1 LNRNK
6 WKTTFVQAVMPGALA
21 LPYVK
26 LASTKAWCP
35 LTSMAHWDVDTQTY
49 RHPAVLAR
57 RPRQTRL
64 DEFLPAQAARA
75 RQLEL
80 ASAAEW
86 CIREWRRQT
95 TAAHNRRLAARKRRC
110 QNTDDD
116 HYYSTHAARP
126 GAVRVPAV
134 IDRIARRADT
144 LAHIRWA
151 RSIRGG
157 CMPAN
162 GTVGMHADLADTRP
176 VATCPSDDTACA
188 PPRSALATPDGGNVA
203 TARTRNSAGH
213 RRSRRRCIGGYR
225 PTHSLARQ
233 LELASE
239 QHDRLQGMLEV
250 RDSDFGDGLFAK
262 ETLPAGFSIH
272 YYGQFYSNSTAVEDA
287 ELGNGQYVIAK
298 NKRSHHVDGLAI
310 PVQYATRANHRPHRL
325 ANATLIWD
333 DDYGEYG
340 QPKVEMNV
348 NVSAGQE
355 ITVDYG
361 RHFDY
366 AGNNFR
372 RGDGREPRS
381 GTDSAT
387 GNDSGTSRASHRAS
401 RSDRVYITVAELKQ
415 RVGIRMAAW
424 LGWTE
429 CVHQYALL
437 RNMLHRWRKW
447 MPVTER
453 ETARLQAAAA
463 VWLKRGDTP
472 PGQER
477 NQMTWRQAEADHA
490 AAMADF
496 DRAGAEIGGAC
507 ASENNDN
514 GSSDSD
520 SGDNARILPSECDT
534 ATGRHN
540 GELDVPSHM
549 RTNYRRYIAMQISDL
564 KKLLK
569 RRGLLDDYDSLAA
582 RHGAATVLARADS
595 TSAAVTTTTMAS
607 LVPAVRE
614 GDHGESVQHAP
625 STSEAAQAALAGS
638 GCNRSATVEGA
649 SIVDSASHI
658 GEEPR
663 GEMGYRPLGNC
674 NEYLYSAVWYSDDED
689 DATAMHERDA
699 EWALWDDHNLATVAD
714 KWSWAS

>member
-1 LNRNK
+1 
-6 WKTTFVQAVMPGALA
+6 
-21 LPYVK
+21 
-26 LASTKAWCP
+26 
-35 LTSMAHWDVDTQTY
+35 
-49 RHPAVLAR
+49 
-57 RPRQTRL
+57 
-64 DEFLPAQAARA
+64 
-75 RQLEL
+75 
-80 ASAAEW
+80 
-86 CIREWRRQT
+86 
-95 TAAHNRRLAARKRRC
+95 
-110 QNTDDD
+110 
-116 HYYSTHAARP
+116 
-126 GAVRVPAV
+126 
-134 IDRIARRADT
+134 
-144 LAHIRWA
+144 
-151 RSIRGG
+151 
-157 CMPAN
+157 
-162 GTVGMHADLADTRP
+162 
-176 VATCPSDDTACA
+176 
-188 PPRSALATPDGGNVA
+188 
-203 TARTRNSAGH
+203 
-213 RRSRRRCIGGYR
+213 
-225 PTHSLARQ
+225 
-233 LELASE
+233 
-239 QHDRLQGMLEV
+239 
-250 RDSDFGDGLFAK
+250 
-262 ETLPAGFSIH
+262 
-272 YYGQFYSNSTAVEDA
+272 
-287 ELGNGQYVIAK
+287 
-298 NKRSHHVDGLAI
+298 
-310 PVQYATRANHRPHRL
+310 
-325 ANATLIWD
+325 
-333 DDYGEYG
+333 
-340 QPKVEMNV
+340 V